1 MRILVI
7 NTVPFMK
14 NGISQMIVNYGTEIN
29 SKTANWDVLANETIS
44 ADYKEALTDA
54 GAKVILTPSRKKKP
68 VQYLRALASV
78 IRSNKYDGIY
88 IHCNSSMVAL
98 DLRFIR
104 LFFRG
109 TIFIHVHGVTTNY
122 PQVERILRVLMPK
135 ARTVN
140 LAASLEAGRWLFHG
154 EKFTVVPNAIDYER
168 YTFDQ
173 TKRTEIR
180 TKLNIEEH
188 QILLLQVGV
197 FNEQKNQMYSLN
209 LLQKMQNRRRFRLLF
224 VGDGKN
230 KEEVVEKAH
239 QWQLDEFVMFLPPSE
254 DMQAL
259 YSAAD
264 VLLFPSI
271 FEPFGMVAIE
281 AQANGLPVFES
292 EHVPDVTEVVDGLSS
307 KIQLSQFSEWL
318 KAIKRSEVRDGKT
331 IDKELIAHDFGTS
344 NFEIQSAAKKLA
356 EFMENEVNKY

>member
-104 LFFRG
+104 LFFHG
-109 TIFIHVHGVTTNY
+109 TIFIHAHGVTTNY
-122 PQVERILRVLMPK
+122 PHVERMLRGLMPK
-135 ARTVN
+135 TRIVN
-140 LAASLEAGRWLFHG
+140 LAASLEAGEWLFHG
-154 EKFTVVPNAIDYER
+154 KKFTVVPNAIDYER
-168 YTFDQ
+168 YIFDQ
-173 TKRTEIR
+173 TKRIEVR

-197 FNEQKNQMYSLN
+197 FNEQKNQMFSVD
-209 LLQKMQNRRRFRLLF
+209 LLRKMYNHRRFKLLF

-230 KEEVVEKAH
+230 KEYVVEKAH
-239 QWQLDEFVMFLPPSE
+239 QWQLDELIRFLPPSE

-281 AQANGLPVFES
+281 AQANGLPIFES
-292 EHVPDVTEVVDGLSS
+292 EHVPDVTGVVDGLST
-307 KIQLSQFSEWL
+307 KIQLSQPDEWL
-318 KAIKRSEVRDGKT
+318 SAIERSEVRDGKT
-331 IDKELIAHDFGTS
+331 IDKRLIARDFDTS

-356 EFMENEVNKY
+356 EFMETEVNKY